1 MFKRILALA
10 LVLSVVLALFPATA
24 PAQEE
29 VNCGTEDEV
38 TITLIAGQV
47 GQELEAVQNVA
58 NDFMAACPNITV
70 NVTTRPTSSTDTLAQ
85 YQQFFDAQSSEIDVY
100 QLDVIWP
107 GIVAEHMIDL
117 MPYLTEEDL
126 ADFVQGNIIN
136 NTVDGRLVALPWFA
150 GSGMLYYRTDLLEK
164 YGYDAPPQTW
174 EELGEMARTIQE
186 GERAENPDFWGFVYQ
201 GNAYEGLTCDAL
213 EWQASVGGGVII
225 TPEGVVDVNNPA
237 FIDILDMMASWIG
250 DIVPE
255 AVTTFQEEDA
265 RAVWQAGN
273 AAFMRNWGYAYTLG
287 NAEDSVIA
295 GLFDVAPLPG
305 GEPGMTA
312 ATLGG
317 WELGVSRYSANP
329 DAAAAFAVFAT
340 STEQQIKYVLA
351 RGEAPTRLSVYDDPQ
366 IQEELPFLR
375 ADVIAAAVA
384 RPSTVA
390 GAGYAQVSELYYTA
404 VHSVLTGDADAA
416 TAMEDLELA
425 LGDLGFELP

>member
-1 MFKRILALA
+1 M
-10 LVLSVVLALFPATA
+10 
-24 PAQEE
+24 
-29 VNCGTEDEV
+29 
-38 TITLIAGQV
+38 
-47 GQELEAVQNVA
+47 
-58 NDFMAACPNITV
+58 
-70 NVTTRPTSSTDTLAQ
+70 
-85 YQQFFDAQSSEIDVY
+85 
-100 QLDVIWP
+100 
-107 GIVAEHMIDL
+107 
-117 MPYLTEEDL
+117 
-126 ADFVQGNIIN
+126 
-136 NTVDGRLVALPWFA
+136 
-150 GSGMLYYRTDLLEK
+150 
-164 YGYDAPPQTW
+164 
-174 EELGEMARTIQE
+174 
-186 GERAENPDFWGFVYQ
+186 
-201 GNAYEGLTCDAL
+201 
-213 EWQASVGGGVII
+213 GGGVII
-225 TPEGVVDVNNPA
+225 TPEGVVDVNNPE
-237 FIDILDMMASWIG
+237 FIAILDLMASWIG
-250 DIVPE
+250 DIVPP

-340 STEQQIKYVLA
+340 STEQQIEYVLA

-384 RPSTVA
+384 RPSTVS

-416 TAMEDLELA
+416 TALEELELA